1 MAGDGMGVAQRLER
15 RRDRVTDR
23 SQFVGTA
30 HRENKPAWAE
40 GTAGAAPPSRAVLTI
55 SYRLK
60 LRVAVCDC
68 KPFARATIQNFE
80 ETWCWI
86 RRQNRPMK
94 SEAAS

>member
-1 MAGDGMGVAQRLER
+1 MAWESLSVLNGGVIASQTDPNLWGR
-15 RRDRVTDR
+15 RIAKT
-23 SQFVGTA
+23 Q
-30 HRENKPAWAE
+30 PAWAE

-80 ETWCWI
+80 ETWRRI